1 MLNSAQMQA
10 VGPAPQVSEAAL
22 PELKPAPQRYLALD
36 AFRGFIMVMLASGA
50 FGFGAL
56 KNDPTWGRIAQWF
69 DHVPWEG
76 GVFWDM
82 IQPCFMFMVGVAMP
96 FALAKRTA
104 GGATFRD
111 NFRHVS
117 ARSLRLILWS
127 QVLICIGAGVLKFQ
141 LVNVLCQIAL
151 TYFLC
156 FLIMQMSRRKQ
167 VAAAVA
173 LLAGHWLLYQLFP
186 GPGGPYSRTDSIGVV
201 IDRWWL
207 GYDYDPAYSTLN
219 FVTSAIWTLAGIWTG
234 RLLMT
239 RRSHTEKLKWLAGG
253 MALSFALG
261 LGLSPWIPMIKQIS
275 TASFVLYS
283 LGWALAMLIAFYWV
297 VEVKGYRKF
306 TFPLLVVG
314 ANSIFIYSLEMVLR
328 EWLNR
333 AVGVFTGNY
342 HWIGT
347 LAPVAQSCT
356 VLLLMW
362 YACYWLYKHKI
373 FFRL

>member
-1 MLNSAQMQA
+1 MQA
-10 VGPAPQVSEAAL
+10 VGPAPRVSEAAF
-22 PELKPAPQRYLALD
+22 PELNPAPQRYLALD

-104 GGATFRD
+104 EGATFRD

-117 ARSLRLILWS
+117 ARSLRLVLWS
-127 QVLICIGAGVLKFQ
+127 QVLICVGAGVLKFQ

-156 FLIMQMSRRKQ
+156 FLIMQMSWRKQ

-207 GYDYDPAYSTLN
+207 GYDYDPGYSTLN
-219 FVTSAIWTLAGIWTG
+219 FVTSAIWTLAGVWTG

-297 VEVKGYRKF
+297 VEVKDYRKF

-342 HWIGT
+342 YWIGT

-356 VLLLMW
+356 VLLVMW
-362 YACYWLYKHKI
+362 YACYWLFKHKI